1 MKKLLNFIVCSTA
14 IFALFS
20 CNVFND
26 NEQSQDTNN
35 DTITV
40 EVISQEMKDKIAA
53 QDTLMGALVL
63 EVDTLGQ
70 ALTQVHKENAELKAR
85 VAKLENPKSTWGYMT
100 FAALAIAIIAFILSL
115 LTLLRK
121 GVSREK
127 GDKSV
132 NNNFDK
138 SQRKVIKNE
147 ESVGSLKKTS
157 KEKDARSQKVKSTDS
172 SGKANEVHDV
182 SSAVTKPQ
190 EQPCQSPK
198 AGYLKKGYAKINND
212 EFFAQIFDSA
222 EEDCVFSIEFKSA
235 TKGEFNIIAVDKVKS
250 RNNWQEIVECT
261 GLSIKDATSFKVK
274 EFGICEKCD
283 DSAWK
288 ITRKLKIE
296 LS

>member
-35 DTITV
+35 DTNTV

-53 QDTLMGALVL
+53 QDTLMGALAL

-70 ALTQVHKENAELKAR
+70 ALTQLHKENAELKAR

-100 FAALAIAIIAFILSL
+100 FAALAIAIIALIQFL
-115 LTLLRK
+115 LMK
-121 GVSREK
+121 GVIKKEVREI
-127 GDKSV
+127 V
-132 NNNFDK
+132 NNKFDK
-138 SQRKVIKNE
+138 PQRKVTKNE

>member
-35 DTITV
+35 DTNTV

-53 QDTLMGALVL
+53 QDTLMGALAL

-70 ALTQVHKENAELKAR
+70 ALTQLHKENAELKAR
-85 VAKLENPKSTWGYMT
+85 VAKLENPKSTWGYMIL
-100 FAALAIAIIAFILSL
+100 AVLAIAIIALILFL
-115 LTLLRK
+115 LMK
-121 GVSREK
+121 GVIKKEVREI
-127 GDKSV
+127 V
-132 NNNFDK
+132 NNKFDK
-138 SQRKVIKNE
+138 PQRKVTKNE

>member
-35 DTITV
+35 DTITD

-53 QDTLMGALVL
+53 QDSLMGALVL

-85 VAKLENPKSTWGYMT
+85 VAKLENLKSTWDYMT
-100 FAALAIAIIAFILSL
+100 FAALVIAIIALILSL
-115 LTLLRK
+115 LMK
-121 GVSREK
+121 GVIKKEVCEI
-127 GDKSV
+127 V
-132 NNNFDK
+132 NNKFDK
-138 SQRKVIKNE
+138 PQMKVTKNE

-261 GLSIKDATSFKVK
+261 GLSIKEATSFKVK

>member
-35 DTITV
+35 DTNTV

-85 VAKLENPKSTWGYMT
+85 VAKLENPKSTWGYMIL
-100 FAALAIAIIAFILSL
+100 AVLAIAIIALILFL
-115 LTLLRK
+115 EMK
-121 GVSREK
+121 GVIKKEVREI
-127 GDKSV
+127 V
-132 NNNFDK
+132 NNKFDK
-138 SQRKVIKNE
+138 PQRKVTKNE

-261 GLSIKDATSFKVK
+261 GLSIKEATSFKVK

>member
-35 DTITV
+35 DTNTV

-85 VAKLENPKSTWGYMT
+85 VAKLENPKSTWGYMIL
-100 FAALAIAIIAFILSL
+100 AVLAIAIIALILFL
-115 LTLLRK
+115 LMK
-121 GVSREK
+121 GVIKKEVREI
-127 GDKSV
+127 V
-132 NNNFDK
+132 NNKFDK
-138 SQRKVIKNE
+138 PQRKVTKNE

-261 GLSIKDATSFKVK
+261 GLSIKEATSFKVK

>member
-35 DTITV
+35 DTNTV

-85 VAKLENPKSTWGYMT
+85 VAKLENPKSTWGYMIL
-100 FAALAIAIIAFILSL
+100 AVLAIAIIALILFL
-115 LTLLRK
+115 LMK
-121 GVSREK
+121 GVIKKEVREI
-127 GDKSV
+127 V
-132 NNNFDK
+132 NNKFDK
-138 SQRKVIKNE
+138 PQRKVTKNE